1 MNIYVYKTYKAAQR
15 IPSTSEY
22 FSFKEE
28 MEILKENDVKWTPM
42 NDIDTKTFIQ
52 FNPLYLLFKKYV
64 DRVRTLVKKPLRMDQ
79 QDKSFLCKTHNKG
92 KSIISVKDGKHK

>member
-42 NDIDTKTFIQ
+42 NDIDTKTFI
-52 FNPLYLLFKKYV
+52 
-64 DRVRTLVKKPLRMDQ
+64 
-79 QDKSFLCKTHNKG
+79 
-92 KSIISVKDGKHK
+92 